1 METECVDVKLRASV
15 EIECVDMKLKSV
27 SGK

>member
-1 METECVDVKLRASV
+1 MENECVDVNLRASV
-15 EIECVDMKLKSV
+15 ETECVDMKLKSV